1 VVNDLDTVYDSIT
14 ALVRPTMLRQEI
26 SAYVHGEWR
35 RKQRE
40 IEIPSLIDQLQA
52 VFVSSSGEQ
61 TGSGFASKPA
71 ARIDAMDVLMRIDT
85 EAGNWVDQLGHRIAQ
100 DLRDNLRW
108 LNQQAPRLTDP
119 EQVHWLACDTRGWAT
134 WARVVTGWETPAF
147 RPNNTCPLCAQRGGL
162 RVRVGDG
169 EAHGMCVHCGEH
181 WTAETVAL
189 LAEHIRY
196 ENREDEIGEAS

>member
-1 VVNDLDTVYDSIT
+1 MNDLDAIYDAVN
-14 ALVRPTMLRQEI
+14 ALVRPAMLEQEV
-26 SAYVHGEWR
+26 SAYVDGEWR
-35 RKQRE
+35 RKRRR
-40 IEIPSLIDQLQA
+40 IEIPSLLDQLQA
-52 VFVSSSGEQ
+52 AYVSSSSDQ

-71 ARIDAMDVLMRIDT
+71 ARIDAIDVLMRIDT
-85 EAGNWVDQLGHRIAQ
+85 EAGNWVDQLGHLITN
-100 DLRDNLRW
+100 DPRDNLRW
-108 LNQQAPRLTDP
+108 LNDRAAKLTDL
-119 EQVHWLACDTRGWAT
+119 EQLHWLACDVRGWAT
-134 WARVVTGWETPAF
+134 WAKVVTGWETPAF